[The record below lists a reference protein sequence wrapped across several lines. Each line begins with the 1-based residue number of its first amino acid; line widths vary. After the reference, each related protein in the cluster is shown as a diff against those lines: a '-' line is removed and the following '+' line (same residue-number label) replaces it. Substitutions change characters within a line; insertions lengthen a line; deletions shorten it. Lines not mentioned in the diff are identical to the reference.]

1 MWGTNLRNWFE
12 LFAGMTVSRVG
23 DPSTEQGWLNWS
35 DIERSF
41 QLGNKTFHGQKY
53 DPSNTTQRNN
63 FLDGLVNNAS
73 VLCETRLLERRR
85 QINPPSLEYRVTRL
99 GRRIDGWGYGP
110 KPGFRK
116 AMVFF
121 LIEAFYRLKRFKG
134 IIAVGAF
141 GWAALNA
148 ARFYGVATEW
158 IGGTAFPFLSAFA
171 ITAALA
177 MWHFVTR
184 R

>member
-12 LFAGMTVSRVG
+12 IFAGMTVSRVG

-35 DIERSF
+35 DVERSF
-41 QLGNKTFHGQKY
+41 LLGGKTFNGQKY
-53 DPSNTTQRNN
+53 DPNNKAQRNDL
-63 FLDGLVNNAS
+63 LDGLIKYAG
-73 VLCETRLLERRR
+73 VLCEVKLLERRR
-85 QINPPSLEYRVTRL
+85 QIDPPSLDYRVTRL

-116 AMVFF
+116 AAVFF
-121 LIEAFYRLKRFKG
+121 AIEAFYRLKRFKG

-148 ARFYGVATEW
+148 ARFYGYAAEW
-158 IGGTAFPFLSAFA
+158 IDGTAFPVLSAFT
-171 ITAALA
+171 IAAVLA
-177 MWHFVTR
+177 AWHFVIR